1 MKYYYERPQ
10 TWTMFSAMVHECDH
24 PVYSKC
30 TLYLKDGRGVAI
42 VQKRFNKQSKMFWW
56 GPIDP
61 WLVDDISSQ
70 AGWSEWFDKNA
81 EEPDDH
87 IYPTFTIRK
96 VMWALR
102 MKPLPRESYEKSRKL
117 QGL

>member
-1 MKYYYERPQ
+1 MKYYYERPE
-10 TWTMFSAMVHECDH
+10 TWTVNSGTIHTCDH
-24 PVYSKC
+24 PIYSKC

-42 VQKRFNKQSKMFWW
+42 VQKRFSKKTKTFWW

-70 AGWSEWFDKNA
+70 KGWANWFDKNA
-81 EEPDDH
+81 DGPIDD

-102 MKPLPRESYEKSRKL
+102 MKPLPRDPYEKSRKL